1 LASDRTPWC
10 LTCNTVLPSHQRSFC
25 DACQRE
31 YERARKKVTRAADR
45 AAVAIPD
52 EDAKAIHDAKDHLGQ
67 AAWALRVALDANVP
81 QRAKIAHIQVRTDA
95 VLLATKDLVWFIDT
109 WVPDTRATDERDTG
123 WRRRLPKPRPE
134 PAEDDS
140 F

>member
-1 LASDRTPWC
+1 
-10 LTCNTVLPSHQRSFC
+10 V
-25 DACQRE
+25 
-31 YERARKKVTRAADR
+31 ADR

-81 QRAKIAHIQVRTDA
+81 QRTKEARIQAKTDD
-95 VLLATKDLVWFIDT
+95 VLLATKDLVWFIDA

-134 PAEDDS
+134 PAEDGPS
-140 F
+140 